1 MQIFHADK
9 TAHFKIVY
17 HGAGLGGKTTNMH
30 QIFSRLK
37 PEQRLSQ
44 NVIEV
49 PTQQDKTLTFDFM
62 PLTIG
67 KIGMYEVVLKF
78 YTVPGQ
84 VHYENSRKLILDDVD
99 GVVFVADSQPE
110 LRNENIRML
119 NELQESL
126 KAQNSDNEVV
136 TILQLNKRDLPDVM
150 DVEQMLSGLQKNDE
164 AYYEA
169 SAINGNGVMETM
181 QTIVQMVISNFRS
194 SK

>member
-1 MQIFHADK
+1 MQIFHDDK

-17 HGAGLGGKTTNMH
+17 HGAGLCGKTTNMH
-30 QIFSRLK
+30 QIFTRLK
-37 PEQRLSQ
+37 PEQKLSQ
-44 NVIEV
+44 KIMEV

-67 KIGMYEVVLKF
+67 KIGMYDVVLKF

-119 NELQESL
+119 AELQETL
-126 KAQNSDNEVV
+126 KAQDSENDVV

-150 DVEQMLSGLQKNDE
+150 DVEMMLSDLQKNDE

-169 SAINGNGVMETM
+169 SALTGTGVMETM
-181 QTIVQMVISNFRS
+181 QTIVQMVIANFR
-194 SK
+194 KDK